1 MYSFYFCFMEEIN
14 IYDALR
20 LMRKLSAENFP
31 VSFSFISCDRSR
43 KISSGLIKVKNGILT
58 KGMPNSKSKYAKNLI
73 AYENTDT
80 GERKQFWLPL
90 LMTVNNYK
98 ITHDRIIRR

>member
-1 MYSFYFCFMEEIN
+1 MKEIN

-31 VSFSFISCDRSR
+31 VKFSFVSCDRSR
-43 KISSGLIKVKNGILT
+43 RSSQGLVTVERGILT
-58 KGMPNSKSKYAKNLI
+58 PGLPSKKSVYAKNLI

-80 GERKQFWLPL
+80 GERKHFWLPL
-90 LMTVNNYK
+90 LMTVNNLK
-98 ITHDRIIRR
+98 ITHDRVHR